1 MKDMS
6 KLLSIIVPSF
16 NMERWLPACLDSL
29 SDWFGGCSPLEVIV
43 VNDGST
49 DRTVEVARAC
59 AERCPSVVRVID
71 KANGHYGSAVN
82 AGLAAAC
89 GLYVKILDADDTFDA
104 EGLATLVQAIA
115 ADVEAQTLPDLYLTN
130 YDEVDANGRPRRA
143 MSYPLPTDAPFGVAE
158 IVAKTKEITMHA
170 CTWRVELLRGMGY
183 RQSEGITY
191 SDVEWILYPM
201 LRAKFIRYLPVRVYL
216 YLIGRE
222 GQSVSLAGRSRNSH
236 AWEVILARIFRTIRA
251 DGAALD
257 PDAREY
263 LLRVATDMARMYLET
278 AFVLTPVARAK
289 VVLPRLAQELES
301 VESGLYLR
309 LEREAMI
316 LKRSLRIHYLR
327 VWRRLPIGKTFWMLL
342 VRGYLAVTRWKR

>member
-1 MKDMS
+1 MT

-16 NMERWLPACLDSL
+16 NMERWLPACLDSI
-29 SDWFGGCSPLEVIV
+29 SDWFRDGSPLEVIV

-49 DRTVEVARAC
+49 DRTSEVAHAY
-59 AERCPSVVRVID
+59 AERCPSAVRVID

-82 AGLAAAC
+82 AGLAVAR
-89 GLYVKILDADDTFDA
+89 GLYVKALDADDTFDVD
-104 EGLATLVQAIA
+104 GLATLLRTIA
-115 ADVEAQTLPDLYLTN
+115 VDVEAHAAPDLYLTN
-130 YDEVDANGRPRRA
+130 YDEVDADGRTRRA
-143 MSYPLPTDAPFGVAE
+143 MSYLLPTDVPFGVAE
-158 IVAKTKEITMHA
+158 IVAKTEEIAMHA
-170 CTWRVELLRGMGY
+170 CTWRVALLQEMGY

-201 LRAKFIRYLPVRVYL
+201 LRTKAIRYLPVRVYL

-222 GQSVSLAGRSRNSH
+222 GQSVSLAGRRRNSH
-236 AWEVILARIFRTIRA
+236 AWEVILARIFRTIRS

-257 PDAREY
+257 PGAREY

-289 VVLPRLAQELES
+289 AVLPRLAQDLES
-301 VESGLYLR
+301 VERGLYLR

-327 VWRRLPIGKTFWMLL
+327 VWRRLPVGKTLWMLM
-342 VRGYLAVTRWKR
+342 VRGYLVVTRWKR